1 MHLPPPGLDV
11 ILTGKMGDEVEEAM
25 RDARVI
31 ASWALALF
39 LAAMLLWIADQTLFP
54 NEGRNVVFP
63 MLAERS
69 GYYLFEPTGRYVVSL
84 LEVIAAILLTLPWTR
99 RIGAGL
105 AILVAAGAVGAHL
118 TPWLGIQIPTSMTP
132 GADGAAPP
140 TDGGQLFYLS
150 IGLLVASLVV
160 FFVHPASS
168 GGAKTAG
175 YGYYGR

>member
-1 MHLPPPGLDV
+1 
-11 ILTGKMGDEVEEAM
+11 M

-63 MLAERS
+63 TLAERS

-84 LEVIAAILLTLPWTR
+84 LEVAAAILMILPWTR
-99 RIGAGL
+99 RLGAGI
-105 AILVAAGAVGAHL
+105 AILVAAAAVGAHL
-118 TPWLGIQIPTSMTP
+118 TPWLGIQIPISATP
-132 GADGAAPP
+132 PADGAAAP

-150 IGLLVASLVV
+150 LGLLVASLVL
-160 FFVHPASS
+160 FFVHPGNS
-168 GGAKTAG
+168 GGVRSG

>member
-1 MHLPPPGLDV
+1 V
-11 ILTGKMGDEVEEAM
+11 VEEAM

-63 MLAERS
+63 TLAERS

-84 LEVIAAILLTLPWTR
+84 LEVVAAVLLILPWTR

-105 AILVAAGAVGAHL
+105 AILVTAGAVGAHL
-118 TPWLGIQIPTSMTP
+118 TPWLGIQIPTSVAP
-132 GADGAAPP
+132 VADGAAPP

-150 IGLLVASLVV
+150 LGLLVASLVL
-160 FFVHPASS
+160 FFVHPGRSA
-168 GGAKTAG
+168 GGARTGG

>member
-1 MHLPPPGLDV
+1 
-11 ILTGKMGDEVEEAM
+11 M

-63 MLAERS
+63 MLAENS

-84 LEVIAAILLTLPWTR
+84 LEVAAALLMILPWTR
-99 RIGAGL
+99 RIGAGI
-105 AILVAAGAVGAHL
+105 AILVTAGAVGAHL
-118 TPWLGIQIPTSMTP
+118 TPWLGIQVPTSMTP
-132 GADGAAPP
+132 AVEGAALP

-150 IGLLVASLVV
+150 LGLLVASLVL
-160 FFVHPASS
+160 FFVHP
-168 GGAKTAG
+168 GRIGRRKTAG

>member
-1 MHLPPPGLDV
+1 
-11 ILTGKMGDEVEEAM
+11 VEEAM

-54 NEGRNVVFP
+54 DEGRNVVFP
-63 MLAERS
+63 ALAENS

-84 LEVIAAILLTLPWTR
+84 LEVFAAILMIVPWTR

-105 AILVAAGAVGAHL
+105 AILVTAAAVGAHL
-118 TPWLGIQIPTSMTP
+118 TPWLGIQIPTSATP
-132 GADGAAPP
+132 VAEGAAPS

-150 IGLLVASLVV
+150 LGLLVASLVL
-160 FFVHPASS
+160 FFVHPGRS
-168 GGAKTAG
+168 GDGSKTAG

>member
-1 MHLPPPGLDV
+1 
-11 ILTGKMGDEVEEAM
+11 M
-25 RDARVI
+25 RDARMI

-54 NEGRNVVFP
+54 DEGRNVVFP
-63 MLAERS
+63 ALAENS

-84 LEVIAAILLTLPWTR
+84 LEVLAAILLILPWTR

-105 AILVAAGAVGAHL
+105 AVVVTAAAVGAHL
-118 TPWLGIQIPTSMTP
+118 TPWLGIQVPTSAIA
-132 GADGAAPP
+132 GADGATPP

-150 IGLLVASLVV
+150 LGLMVASLVV
-160 FFVHPASS
+160 FFVHPGRIAGVKS
-168 GGAKTAG
+168 G

>member
-1 MHLPPPGLDV
+1 
-11 ILTGKMGDEVEEAM
+11 M

-39 LAAMLLWIADQTLFP
+39 LAAMLLWIADQSLFP

-63 MLAERS
+63 TLAEKS
-69 GYYLFEPTGRYVVSL
+69 GYYLLEPTGRYVVSL
-84 LEVIAAILLTLPWTR
+84 LEVLAALLMILPWTR

-105 AILVAAGAVGAHL
+105 AVLVTAAAVGAHL
-118 TPWLGIQIPTSMTP
+118 TPWLGIQVPISAAPA
-132 GADGAAPP
+132 ADGAVTP

-150 IGLLVASLVV
+150 LGLLVASLVL
-160 FFVHPASS
+160 FFVHPGKSAGS
-168 GGAKTAG
+168 KTGG

>member
-1 MHLPPPGLDV
+1 
-11 ILTGKMGDEVEEAM
+11 M

-63 MLAERS
+63 TLAEKS

-84 LEVIAAILLTLPWTR
+84 LEAIAAILMILPWTR

-105 AILVAAGAVGAHL
+105 AILVTAAAVGAHL
-118 TPWLGIQIPTSMTP
+118 TPWLGIQVPTSMTP
-132 GADGAAPP
+132 AAEGAAAPS
-140 TDGGQLFYLS
+140 TDGGQLFYLAL
-150 IGLLVASLVV
+150 GMLVASLVL
-160 FFVHPASS
+160 FFVHPGRSAA
-168 GGAKTAG
+168 GKTAG

>member
-1 MHLPPPGLDV
+1 
-11 ILTGKMGDEVEEAM
+11 M

-63 MLAERS
+63 TLAEKS

-84 LEVIAAILLTLPWTR
+84 LEVIAAFLMILPWTR

-105 AILVAAGAVGAHL
+105 AILVTAAAVGAHL
-118 TPWLGIQIPTSMTP
+118 TPWLGIQVPTSMTP
-132 GADGAAPP
+132 IAEGAAPGP
-140 TDGGQLFYLS
+140 TDGGQLFYLAL
-150 IGLLVASLVV
+150 GMLVGALVL
-160 FFVHPASS
+160 FFVHPGRS
-168 GGAKTAG
+168 GGGKTAG

>member
-1 MHLPPPGLDV
+1 
-11 ILTGKMGDEVEEAM
+11 M
-25 RDARVI
+25 RDARKI

-63 MLAERS
+63 TLAENS

-84 LEVIAAILLTLPWTR
+84 LEVVAAILMILPWTR
-99 RIGAGL
+99 RIGAGI
-105 AILVAAGAVGAHL
+105 AILVAAAAVGAHL
-118 TPWLGIQIPTSMTP
+118 TPWLGIQIPISMTP
-132 GADGAAPP
+132 AADGAASP

-150 IGLLVASLVV
+150 LGLLVASLVL
-160 FFVHPASS
+160 FFVHPGNAAE
-168 GGAKTAG
+168 GAKSGG

>member
-1 MHLPPPGLDV
+1 
-11 ILTGKMGDEVEEAM
+11 M

-63 MLAERS
+63 TLAEKS

-84 LEVIAAILLTLPWTR
+84 LEVVAALLMILPWTR
-99 RIGAGL
+99 RVGAGL
-105 AILVAAGAVGAHL
+105 AILVTAGAVGAHL
-118 TPWLGIQIPTSMTP
+118 TPWLGIQVPTSMAAE
-132 GADGAAPP
+132 GAAAPP
-140 TDGGQLFYLS
+140 TDGGQLFYLAL
-150 IGLLVASLVV
+150 GMLVAALVL
-160 FFVHPASS
+160 FFVHPGRS
-168 GGAKTAG
+168 GGGKTAG

>member
-1 MHLPPPGLDV
+1 
-11 ILTGKMGDEVEEAM
+11 VEEAM

-54 NEGRNVVFP
+54 NEGRNIVFP
-63 MLAERS
+63 ALAEKS

-84 LEVIAAILLTLPWTR
+84 LEVLAALLMILPWTR
-99 RIGAGL
+99 RLGAGL
-105 AILVAAGAVGAHL
+105 AILVTAGAVGAHL
-118 TPWLGIQIPTSMTP
+118 TPWLGIQVPISATP
-132 GADGAAPP
+132 AIDGATPS

-150 IGLLVASLVV
+150 LGLLVASLVL
-160 FFVHPASS
+160 FFVHP
-168 GGAKTAG
+168 GRVDGAKSGG

>member
-1 MHLPPPGLDV
+1 
-11 ILTGKMGDEVEEAM
+11 M

-63 MLAERS
+63 TLAEKS

-84 LEVIAAILLTLPWTR
+84 LEVLAAILLILPWTR

-105 AILVAAGAVGAHL
+105 AILVTAGAVGAHL
-118 TPWLGIQIPTSMTP
+118 TPWLGIQIPISAAP
-132 GADGAAPP
+132 AVDGAAPA

-150 IGLLVASLVV
+150 LGLLVASLVL
-160 FFVHPASS
+160 FFVHPGRAGDGARS
-168 GGAKTAG
+168 GG